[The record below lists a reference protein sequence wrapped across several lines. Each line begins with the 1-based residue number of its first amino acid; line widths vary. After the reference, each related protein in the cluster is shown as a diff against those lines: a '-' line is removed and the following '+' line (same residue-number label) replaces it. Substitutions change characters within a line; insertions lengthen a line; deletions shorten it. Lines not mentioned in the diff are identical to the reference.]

1 MRQKNMEK
9 IQKQLGEIL
18 ISRGVINQKKLA
30 EALEAQKKSR
40 EFLGAILLKRRY
52 IKEAHLLE
60 ALAEQFSIPVV
71 GLKDR
76 YLNWELLKQF
86 SPSLILEYKCF
97 PVEKDD
103 FSVTM
108 AITNPM
114 DVWALKKCEDEARP
128 LKLKFALTSHE
139 DMDDAIGRYRRYM
152 RGDITR
158 ILE

>member
-1 MRQKNMEK
+1 MEK

-18 ISRGVINQKKLA
+18 ISRGIINQKKLG
-30 EALEAQKKSR
+30 EALELQKRNR
-40 EFLGAILLKRRY
+40 EFLGAILLKKRY
-52 IKEAHLLE
+52 IREVDLLE
-60 ALAEQFSIPVV
+60 ALAEQFSIPLVA
-71 GLKDR
+71 LKDR
-76 YLNWELLKQF
+76 YLNWDLLKQF
-86 SPSLILEYKCF
+86 SPSLVLEYKCF

-103 FSVTM
+103 FSVTI

-114 DVWALKKCEDEARP
+114 DVWALKKCEEESRP

-139 DMDDAIGRYRRYM
+139 DMDEAISRYRKYM

>member
-1 MRQKNMEK
+1 MEK

-18 ISRGVINQKKLA
+18 ISKGIINQKKLA
-30 EALEAQKKSR
+30 DALEAQKKSR
-40 EFLGAILLKRRY
+40 EFLGAILLKKKY
-52 IKEAHLLE
+52 IREIHLLE
-60 ALAEQFSIPVV
+60 ALAEQFTIPVV
-71 GLKDR
+71 ILKDR
-76 YLNWELLKQF
+76 YLNWEFLKQF
-86 SPSLILEYKCF
+86 SPSLILEYRCF

-103 FSVTM
+103 FSVVI

-114 DVWALKKCEDEARP
+114 DIWALKKCEEETRP

-139 DMDDAIGRYRRYM
+139 DMDEAVERYRRYM